1 MVLNYIWIGCFIIA
15 FIVAILQCIIQQDYM
30 VFERIVRS
38 TFHMSEFAVMKIA
51 LPLGGVMILWLGL
64 MNIGEKA
71 GAINFLSKI
80 IGPFFNKLFPEVPK
94 DHPVNGQLLMNFSAN
109 MLGLDNAATPLGL
122 KAMKGLQ
129 ELNPN
134 KKEASNAQIMFLA
147 LNTSG
152 LTLIPITILAQRSV
166 LGANDPT
173 DIFIPLLLST
183 FVSTVAAIIYVGIKQ
198 HLNLWNKVVISW
210 LVGLCTIIGLMMYG
224 FSRLDQDEMIMTSKI
239 VSNAL
244 LFTIIVTFIAGAAY
258 KKVNVYE
265 CFIEGAKTGFETS
278 VKVMPYLVGMLV
290 AIGVFRASGAMD
302 YLMYGMKWVWSW
314 TNLNTDFVDA
324 LPVAIMKP
332 LSGSGAKAMMVETM
346 QTFGVDSFTGKLSC
360 LFQGAADTTFYIVA
374 LYFGSVGI
382 KKTRYAVTAG
392 LVADTIGAIAAIFI
406 GYYFFR

>member
-15 FIVAILQCIIQQDYM
+15 FIVAILQCVLFQDYM

-94 DHPVNGQLLMNFSAN
+94 NHPVNGQLLMNFSAN

-166 LGANDPT
+166 LGAADPT

-183 FVSTVAAIIYVGIKQ
+183 FISTVAAIIYVGIKQ
-198 HLNLWNKVVISW
+198 HLNLLNKVVIGW
-210 LVGLCTIIGLMMYG
+210 LLGICTIIGLMMYG
-224 FSRLDQDEMIMTSKI
+224 FSRLNQEEMIMTSKI

-265 CFIEGAKTGFETS
+265 CFIEGAKQGFETS
-278 VKVMPYLVGMLV
+278 IKVMPYLVGMLV

-302 YLMYGMKWVWSW
+302 YLMYGLKWLWSW

-382 KKTRYAVTAG
+382 RKTRYAVTAG
-392 LVADTIGAIAAIFI
+392 LVADTVGAIAAILIAYYIFI
-406 GYYFFR
+406 